1 MANVRMLSVEWNYHH
16 RVAMTDRDA
25 LLFLGIMARS
35 KIVKRDGYSG
45 PYTLDDAEVGQALV
59 ERAEVIEVIL
69 PDEDAIDIKTANR
82 APIVDVRDL
91 P

>member
-1 MANVRMLSVEWNYHH
+1 MANVRMLSVEWNYHC

-35 KIVKRDGYSG
+35 KIIKRTGYNG
-45 PYTLDDAEVGQALV
+45 PYEVDDEERGQAIID
-59 ERAEVIEVIL
+59 RAEVVEVIL
-69 PDEDAIDIKTANR
+69 PDDEAQEVKTTNR
-82 APIVDVRDL
+82 TPIVDARTL